1 MMAETDG
8 SGQEH
13 LFDIVIPCIRLIGIA
28 MIFCGTAIGMGIGD
42 LFIPEVGLFI
52 AIMGLFEFFTVPA
65 ILTRVR
71 DRHRDNFLSGRQFE
85 NRDHR

>member
-1 MMAETDG
+1 MPETGG
-8 SGQEH
+8 SGEEH

-28 MIFCGTAIGMGIGD
+28 MIFCGTAIGLGFGD

-65 ILTRVR
+65 ILMRVR
-71 DRHRDNFLSGRQFE
+71 DRQRDNFLSGRQFG
-85 NRDHR
+85 NRNQR